1 MLNLATVIPAMDLID
16 KVLATSSDD
25 HDFSLS
31 ICLALVIG
39 KNAINCYYNK
49 TDHSET
55 YCIAMSELSFT
66 ITVNTLSFIS
76 SSSPLSMSRDDGL
89 CCST

>member
-1 MLNLATVIPAMDLID
+1 MLFFSCGTPNLATVVPAMDLID

-31 ICLALVIG
+31 IHSALVIG
-39 KNAINCYYNK
+39 KNTINCYYNK

-55 YCIAMSELSFT
+55 YHIVMSALSFIT
-66 ITVNTLSFIS
+66 INTLSLIS
-76 SSSPLSMSRDDGL
+76 FHLVLHP
-89 CCST
+89 